1 MVNKPVGPPS
11 GPPVPTDGDR
21 FLGSFSPRGVCAF
34 ATADKI
40 KIASAQKSTLFA
52 SLIAFL
58 LRLVSKDST
67 RPASEDNRAADV
79 VLIRMPARSISPP
92 SLSFGYGRSNYQR
105 QR

>member
-21 FLGSFSPRGVCAF
+21 FLGSFSPLGVCAF

-40 KIASAQKSTLFA
+40 KITSAQKSTLFA

-67 RPASEDNRAADV
+67 RPASEDNRAADL
-79 VLIRMPARSISPP
+79 VLIRMPTPSISPP
-92 SLSFGYGRSNYQR
+92 LSFGYGRSNYQR
-105 QR
+105 QQ